1 MYVLGMNTSYLIVGV
16 VGFCSLGA
24 SALAGSTVSLQA
36 DHRITTMDYDI
47 AWFDDFGNLAG
58 FNQLRSWSPG
68 EFDDFMFDQSNTLGD
83 TASMHVTQDSSV
95 SGMVF
100 AGSGMAHATST
111 PDPEIEYLI
120 FGMFGMSSYAVDFT
134 VSEQTD
140 FAVDVDLFASA
151 DLLDITSRMFV
162 YDLSNESFVLQAEAG
177 EGDLAVQQMLTL
189 EAGSYRFLMEARVG
203 PGETAAVH
211 SASFDGSMRV
221 VPAPSALFVVM
232 TFGAIAS
239 RRRR

>member
-1 MYVLGMNTSYLIVGV
+1 
-16 VGFCSLGA
+16 
-24 SALAGSTVSLQA
+24 
-36 DHRITTMDYDI
+36 MDYDI

-68 EFDDFMFDQSNTLGD
+68 EFDDFMFDQNDTLGD

-95 SGMVF
+95 SEMVF

-111 PDPEIEYLI
+111 PDPEIDYLI
-120 FGMFGMSSYAVDFT
+120 FGMFGMSSYVVDFT

-151 DLLDITSRMFV
+151 DLLDISSRMFV
-162 YDLSNESFVLQAEAG
+162 FDLNNDSFALQAEAS

-203 PGETAAVH
+203 PGDTAAVH
-211 SASFDGSMRV
+211 SASFDGSLRV
-221 VPAPSALFVVM
+221 VPAPSGLM
-232 TFGAIAS
+232 LIACGGLIAA
-239 RRRR
+239 RRRRY